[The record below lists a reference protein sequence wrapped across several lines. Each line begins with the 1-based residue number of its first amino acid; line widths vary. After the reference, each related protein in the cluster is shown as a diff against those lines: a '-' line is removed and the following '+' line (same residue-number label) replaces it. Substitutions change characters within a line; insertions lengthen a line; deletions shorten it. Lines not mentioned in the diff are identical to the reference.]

1 MIPGKT
7 YTPEDFL
14 RIAWR
19 RKWVILIPFVVASLA
34 TYVIVKRL
42 PNRYQSKTLIL
53 VVPQRVPDSYV
64 HSTVSAPIEDR
75 LRSMKEEILSRS
87 RLERIVDDFGL
98 YADERR
104 RSTMEDVVEKMR
116 REIVVDTVKG
126 DSFTVSYIAG
136 DARVAMRV
144 TERLAS
150 MFIEESLRDR
160 VVLAEGTS
168 TFLESQL
175 EDARQRLV
183 AHEKKLEVYRER
195 YAGELPT
202 QLQSNL
208 QIEHSA
214 ETQLQ
219 SLIESINRD
228 RDRKILQERLLA
240 DAGQSTDVAETPT
253 TPPAGASAPAGTSL
267 AEQLEIAR
275 NTLHDLELRLKP
287 AHPDIARARRAVRD
301 LELKVTAEVGKK
313 DAKAGGAPSLTPAQI
328 AQRNRLHEVQLEVQ
342 NLDEQIARKQAE
354 QRRLE
359 NVIATYQQ
367 RIAAVPTH
375 ESELTELMRD
385 YQTLQKSYESL
396 LSRKEDSKIAAN
408 LERRQI
414 GEQFKIL
421 DPAVEPERPVS
432 PQRLQLDLLGAIFGL
447 LFGLGLAA
455 LLEYLDTSLKTEED
469 VVQAL
474 MLPVLALIPQMTN
487 EVDARQQQRRRLVMS
502 CVVGA
507 VMLVFAAAVTAWKL
521 DAARWIR

>member
-1 MIPGKT
+1 MIPGKK
-7 YTPEDFL
+7 YAAEDFL

-19 RKWVILIPFVVASLA
+19 RKWVILIPFVVASV
-34 TYVIVKRL
+34 TTFMIVKHL
-42 PNRYQSKTLIL
+42 PNRFQSKTLIL

-87 RLERIVDDFGL
+87 RVERSMDDFNR
-98 YADERR
+98 YPDERR
-104 RSTMEDVVEKMR
+104 RLSTEDVVEKMR

-126 DSFTVSYIAG
+126 DSFTVSYTAG
-136 DARVAMRV
+136 DAKEAMHV
-144 TERLAS
+144 TARLAS

-183 AHEKKLEVYRER
+183 AHEKKLEAYRER

-219 SLIESINRD
+219 TMVESINRD

-240 DAGQSTDVAETPT
+240 DAGQFTDPT
-253 TPPAGASAPAGTSL
+253 EIPATAPAAASAPAGTSNVD
-267 AEQLEIAR
+267 QLEAAR
-275 NTLHDLELRLKP
+275 NTLRDLELRLKP
-287 AHPDIARARRAVRD
+287 AHPDIARARRAVHD
-301 LELKVTAEVGKK
+301 LELKVAADANKAAAKGGLPVPLTA
-313 DAKAGGAPSLTPAQI
+313 AQL
-328 AQRNRLHEVQLEVQ
+328 AQRNKLREVRLEIQ
-342 NLDEQIARKQAE
+342 NLDEQIVRKQAE

-385 YQTLQKSYESL
+385 YETLKKTYESL

-421 DPAVEPERPVS
+421 DPAVEPERPIS
-432 PQRLQLDLLGAIFGL
+432 PQRLQLDILGSLLGLA
-447 LFGLGLAA
+447 FGLGLAA
-455 LLEYLDTSLKTEED
+455 LLEYLDTTLKTEED
-469 VVQAL
+469 VIEAL
-474 MLPVLALIPQMTN
+474 MLPVLALIPMMTN
-487 EVDARQQQRRRLVMS
+487 EADARQQQRRRLVIS
-502 CVVGA
+502 CVVGTL
-507 VMLVFAAAVTAWKL
+507 MLIFVAAVAAWKL

>member
-7 YTPEDFL
+7 YTAEDFL

-19 RKWVILIPFVVASLA
+19 RKWVILFPFLVASVA
-34 TYVIVKRL
+34 TYVVVKRL

-75 LRSMKEEILSRS
+75 LRSMKEQILSRS
-87 RLERIVDDFGL
+87 RLERVMEDFDL
-98 YADERR
+98 YPDERR
-104 RSTMEDVVEKMR
+104 RSSMEDVVDKMR

-126 DSFTVSYIAG
+126 DSFTVSYTAG

-144 TERLAS
+144 TERLAA

-160 VVLAEGTS
+160 VVLAEGTNQ
-168 TFLESQL
+168 FLESQL

-214 ETQLQ
+214 ETQLATI
-219 SLIESINRD
+219 IESINRD

-240 DAGQSTDVAETPT
+240 DAGQTADLPETPT
-253 TPPAGASAPAGTSL
+253 TSPASASAPGTSTV
-267 AEQLEIAR
+267 ERLESAR
-275 NTLHDLELRLKP
+275 NTLRDLELRLKP
-287 AHPDIARARRAVRD
+287 AHPDIARARRVVRD
-301 LELKVTAEVGKK
+301 LELKVTAEAGRP
-313 DAKAGGAPSLTPAQI
+313 DAKDGAARALTPAQI
-328 AQRNRLHEVQLEVQ
+328 AGRNRVREVRLEIQ
-342 NLDEQIARKQAE
+342 NLDEQIVRKQAE

-359 NVIATYQQ
+359 NVIATYQH

-385 YQTLQKSYESL
+385 YETLQKSYESL
-396 LSRKEDSKIAAN
+396 LSKKEDSKIAAN

-421 DPAVEPERPVS
+421 DPAVEPERPIS
-432 PQRLQLDLLGAIFGL
+432 PKRMQLDIMGAAFGL
-447 LFGLGLAA
+447 ALGLGIAA

-469 VVQAL
+469 VVEAL
-474 MLPVLALIPQMTN
+474 MLPVLALIPMMTN
-487 EVDARQQQRRRLVMS
+487 EVDARRQQRRRLVIS

-507 VMLVFAAAVTAWKL
+507 LVLISAAAATAWKL
-521 DAARWIR
+521 DAARWVR

>member
-1 MIPGKT
+1 MIPGKK
-7 YTPEDFL
+7 YTAEEFL

-19 RKWVILIPFVVASLA
+19 RKWVIFIPFVVVSVA
-34 TYVIVKRL
+34 TYVIVKHL
-42 PNRYQSKTLIL
+42 PNRFQSKTLIL

-87 RLERIVDDFGL
+87 RLERIVDDFNL
-98 YADERR
+98 YVDERR
-104 RSTMEDVVEKMR
+104 RLSMEDVVEKMR

-126 DSFTVSYIAG
+126 DSFTVSYTAG
-136 DARVAMRV
+136 DARVAMHV

-150 MFIEESLRDR
+150 MFIQESLRDR
-160 VVLAEGTS
+160 VVLAEGTNQ
-168 TFLESQL
+168 FLESQL

-208 QIEHSA
+208 QIAHNA

-219 SLIESINRD
+219 AILESINRD
-228 RDRKILQERLLA
+228 RDRKLLQERLLA
-240 DAGQSTDVAETPT
+240 DTQATDSSTPAAAPAAAGL
-253 TPPAGASAPAGTSL
+253 PAGMSA
-267 AEQLEIAR
+267 AEQLEVAR
-275 NTLHDLELRLKP
+275 NTLRDLELRLKP
-287 AHPDIARARRAVRD
+287 AHPDIARARRAVHE
-301 LELKVTAEVGKK
+301 LERKVTAEAAKPDTK
-313 DAKAGGAPSLTPAQI
+313 DSPAPALTAAQF
-328 AQRNRLHEVQLEVQ
+328 AQRNRAREITLEIQ
-342 NLDEQIARKQAE
+342 NLDDQIARKQAE

-359 NVIATYQQ
+359 TVIATYQQ

-375 ESELTELMRD
+375 ESEMTELMRD
-385 YQTLQKSYESL
+385 YATLQKTYESL
-396 LSRKEDSKIAAN
+396 LGRKEDSKIAAN

-432 PQRLQLDLLGAIFGL
+432 PQRMQLDIMGALFGL
-447 LFGLGLAA
+447 AFGLGLAA

-469 VVQAL
+469 VVEAL
-474 MLPVLALIPQMTN
+474 TLPVLALIPMMTN
-487 EVDARQQQRRRLVMS
+487 EVDAGQQQRRRLVMS

-507 VMLVFAAAVTAWKL
+507 LMLIFAAAVMAWKL
-521 DAARWIR
+521 DAARWVR

>member
-1 MIPGKT
+1 MIPGKR
-7 YTPEDFL
+7 YTAEDFL

-19 RKWVILIPFVVASLA
+19 RKWVIAIPFVVASVA

-42 PNRYQSKTLIL
+42 PNRFQSKTLIL

-87 RLERIVDDFGL
+87 RLERIVEDFKL
-98 YADERR
+98 YADERAR
-104 RSTMEDVVEKMR
+104 LTMEDVVEKMR

-126 DSFTVSYIAG
+126 DSFTVSYTAG
-136 DARVAMRV
+136 DAKVAMHV

-175 EDARQRLV
+175 EDARQRLL
-183 AHEKKLEVYRER
+183 AHEKKLEAYRER
-195 YAGELPT
+195 YAGELPA

-208 QIEHSA
+208 QIAHNA

-219 SLIESINRD
+219 TLVESINRD
-228 RDRKILQERLLA
+228 KDRKILQERLLA
-240 DAGQSTDVAETPT
+240 DAGQSIDAAEMPA
-253 TPPAGASAPAGTSL
+253 PAPAGAAASGTSTV
-267 AEQLEIAR
+267 EQLATAR
-275 NTLHDLELRLKP
+275 NTLHDLEQRLKP
-287 AHPDIARARRAVRD
+287 AHPDLVRARRVVHD
-301 LELKVTAEVGKK
+301 LEVKAATEASKA
-313 DAKAGGAPSLTPAQI
+313 DAKGSPAPTLTPPQI
-328 AQRNRLHEVQLEVQ
+328 AQRNRVRAIQLEIQ
-342 NLDEQIARKQAE
+342 NLDEQIVRKYAE

-375 ESELTELMRD
+375 ESEMTELMRD

-432 PQRLQLDLLGAIFGL
+432 PQRMQLDIGGALFGL
-447 LFGLGLAA
+447 AFGLGLAA

-469 VVQAL
+469 VVEAL
-474 MLPVLALIPQMTN
+474 TLPVLALIPMMTN
-487 EVDARQQQRRRLVMS
+487 EVDARQQQRRRLVIS

-507 VMLVFAAAVTAWKL
+507 LMLIFAAAVTAWKF

>member
-7 YTPEDFL
+7 YTLEDFL

-19 RKWVILIPFVVASLA
+19 RKWVILMPFVVASMA

-87 RLERIVDDFGL
+87 RLERIVEDFDL
-98 YADERR
+98 YTNERR

-160 VVLAEGTS
+160 VVLAEGTNQ
-168 TFLESQL
+168 FLESQL

-219 SLIESINRD
+219 SIIESINRD
-228 RDRKILQERLLA
+228 RDRKLLQERLLA
-240 DAGQSTDVAETPT
+240 DAQSTESATPAAS
-253 TPPAGASAPAGTSL
+253 PAAAASGGTS
-267 AEQLEIAR
+267 AVEQLTAAR
-275 NTLHDLELRLKP
+275 TTLRDLELRLKP
-287 AHPDIARARRAVRD
+287 AHPDIARARRTVHD
-301 LELKVTAEVGKK
+301 LELKVAAEAAKPDTKLSAAPELTA
-313 DAKAGGAPSLTPAQI
+313 AQI
-328 AQRNRLHEVQLEVQ
+328 VQRNRTRELRLEIQ
-342 NLDEQIARKQAE
+342 NLDEQIIRKQAE

-359 NVIATYQQ
+359 AVMATYQH

-396 LSRKEDSKIAAN
+396 LSKKEDSKISAN

-421 DPAVEPERPVS
+421 DPAREPERPVS
-432 PQRLQLDLLGAIFGL
+432 PQRMQLDLMGAALGLAL
-447 LFGLGLAA
+447 GLGLAA
-455 LLEYLDTSLKTEED
+455 LLEYLDSSLKTEED

-474 MLPVLALIPQMTN
+474 MLPVLALIPLMTTSA
-487 EVDARQQQRRRLVMS
+487 EDHSQRRRKRLLS
-502 CVVGA
+502 CVAAGLMLTMA
-507 VMLVFAAAVTAWKL
+507 VAAAAWKL
-521 DAARWIR
+521 DAVRWIR